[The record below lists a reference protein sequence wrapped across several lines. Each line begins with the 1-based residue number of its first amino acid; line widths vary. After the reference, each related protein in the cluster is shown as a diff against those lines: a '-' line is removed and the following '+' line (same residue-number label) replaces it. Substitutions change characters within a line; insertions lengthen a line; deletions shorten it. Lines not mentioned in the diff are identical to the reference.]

1 MYGAGKHR
9 QERLYYKVAVHCD
22 PSMESKPANS
32 ELISI
37 VIPALNE
44 SESLEELGKALLNVA
59 ATHGLQLEIIFVDD
73 GSGDDSWDTIRRLA
87 ASDRRIRGIRFR
99 RNFGKA
105 AALAAG
111 FDAALGQVVL
121 QMDADLQDDASEIPR
136 FLAKLAEGLDVVNG
150 WKRVRKDPWHK
161 VWPSRV
167 FNWLVSSLTG
177 LKLHDH
183 NCGFKC
189 FRAGVVKEL
198 HLYGELHRFIPV
210 MAHARGYRVA
220 ELPVEHYP
228 RRHGQ
233 SKYRFHRFV
242 KGFLDLLTVVFLTV
256 FGERPLH
263 LLGGI
268 GLPAFLLGAAG
279 LSYLGVCWV
288 LARFRVHGFGPIGAR
303 PLLIYSLACLIIGFQ
318 MLSIGFLGELIA
330 SQNIRN
336 EPKYTIAELTPP
348 GSADF

>member
-1 MYGAGKHR
+1 
-9 QERLYYKVAVHCD
+9 
-22 PSMESKPANS
+22 MESKPGKS

-37 VIPALNE
+37 VVPVLNE
-44 SESLEELGKALLNVA
+44 SESLEELGKALLSVA
-59 ATHGLQLEIIFVDD
+59 EAERLHVEIIFVDD
-73 GSGDDSWDTIRRLA
+73 GSTDGSWDKIRQLA
-87 ASDRRIRGIRFR
+87 SADARVRGVRFR

-111 FDAALGQVVL
+111 FDAALGQIVL
-121 QMDADLQDDASEIPR
+121 QLDGDLQDDPTEIPR
-136 FLAKLAEGLDVVNG
+136 FLAKLAEGFDVVNG

-167 FNWLVSSLTG
+167 FNWLVSGLTG
-177 LKLHDH
+177 LKLRDH

-198 HLYGELHRFIPV
+198 PLYGELHRFIPV

-220 ELPVEHYP
+220 ELPVEHHP
-228 RRHGQ
+228 RRYGR

-256 FGERPLH
+256 FGARPLH

-279 LSYLGVCWV
+279 LCYLGVCWV

-303 PLLIYSLACLIIGFQ
+303 PLLVYSLACLIIGFQ
-318 MLSIGFLGELIA
+318 MLSVGFLGELVA
-330 SQNIRN
+330 SQNVRN
-336 EPKYTIAELTPP
+336 EPKYTIAECTPP
-348 GSADF
+348 TQGNGK

>member
-1 MYGAGKHR
+1 
-9 QERLYYKVAVHCD
+9 
-22 PSMESKPANS
+22 MESKLGKS

-37 VIPALNE
+37 VVPLLNE
-44 SESLEELGKALLNVA
+44 SESLEELGNALLTVA
-59 ATHGLQLEIIFVDD
+59 ATHGLYLEVIFVDD
-73 GSGDDSWDTIRRLA
+73 GSRDGSWDKIRRLA
-87 ASDRRIRGIRFR
+87 TAEPRIRGIRFR

-121 QMDADLQDDASEIPR
+121 QMDADLQDDPAEIPR
-136 FLAKLAEGLDVVNG
+136 FLAKLEEGFDVVNG
-150 WKRVRKDPWHK
+150 WKRVRKDPWHR

-167 FNWLVSSLTG
+167 FNWLVSCLTG

-183 NCGFKC
+183 NCGLKC
-189 FRAGVVKEL
+189 FRAEVVKEL
-198 HLYGELHRFIPV
+198 PLYGELHRFIPV

-220 ELPVEHYP
+220 ELPVVHHP
-228 RRHGQ
+228 RRYGR

-242 KGFLDLLTVVFLTV
+242 KGFLDLLSVVFLTV

-279 LSYLGVCWV
+279 LSYLAVCWV
-288 LARFRVHGFGPIGAR
+288 LARFRVHGFGPIGTR

-318 MLSIGFLGELIA
+318 MLAIGFLGELVA
-330 SQNIRN
+330 SQNMRN
-336 EPKYTIAELTPP
+336 EHKYSIAELTPP
-348 GSADF
+348 TRGNGR

>member
-1 MYGAGKHR
+1 
-9 QERLYYKVAVHCD
+9 
-22 PSMESKPANS
+22 MESKPGKP
-32 ELISI
+32 ELIS
-37 VIPALNE
+37 VVVPVLNE
-44 SESLEELGKALLNVA
+44 AESLEELGKSLLTVA
-59 ATHGLQLEIIFVDD
+59 ATHGLEFEIIFVDD
-73 GSGDDSWDTIRRLA
+73 GSTDDSWDKIQRLA
-87 ASDRRIRGIRFR
+87 ASDPRIRGIRFR

-111 FDAALGQVVL
+111 FDAASGHVVF
-121 QMDADLQDDASEIPR
+121 QMDADLQDEPTEIPR
-136 FLAKLAEGLDVVNG
+136 FLAKLAEGFDVVNG

-167 FNWLVSSLTG
+167 FNWLVSRMTG
-177 LKLHDH
+177 LKLRDH
-183 NCGFKC
+183 NCGIKC

-198 HLYGELHRFIPV
+198 PVYGELHRFIPV

-220 ELPVEHYP
+220 ELPVEHHP
-228 RRHGQ
+228 RRYGQ

-279 LSYLGVCWV
+279 LTYLGGCWI

-303 PLLIYSLACLIIGFQ
+303 PLLIYSVVCLIIGFQ
-318 MLSIGFLGELIA
+318 MLSIGFLAELVA
-330 SQNIRN
+330 SQNVRN
-336 EPKYTIAELTPP
+336 EPKYTIAECIPSIERS
-348 GSADF
+348 GR

>member
-1 MYGAGKHR
+1 MEPKPGK
-9 QERLYYKVAVHCD
+9 
-22 PSMESKPANS
+22 S

-37 VIPALNE
+37 VLPTLNE
-44 SESLEELGKALLNVA
+44 SESLEELGKALLTMA
-59 ATHGLQLEIIFVDD
+59 ATHGLHLEIIFVDD
-73 GSGDDSWDTIRRLA
+73 GSRDGSWDKIRGLA
-87 ASDRRIRGIRFR
+87 THDPRIRGIRFR

-111 FDAALGQVVL
+111 FEAALGQVVV
-121 QMDADLQDDASEIPR
+121 QMDADLQDDPSEIPK
-136 FLAKLAEGLDVVNG
+136 FLDKLEEGFDVVNG

-167 FNWLVSSLTG
+167 FNWLVSGLTG
-177 LKLHDH
+177 LKLRDH
-183 NCGFKC
+183 NCGLKC
-189 FRAGVVKEL
+189 FRAEVVKEL
-198 HLYGELHRFIPV
+198 PLYGELHRFIPV
-210 MAHARGYRVA
+210 MAYARGYRVV
-220 ELPVEHYP
+220 ELPVEHHA
-228 RRHGQ
+228 RRYGR
-233 SKYRFHRFV
+233 SKYRFHRFI

-256 FGERPLH
+256 FGQRPLH

-279 LSYLGVCWV
+279 LSYLAVCWV

-318 MLSIGFLGELIA
+318 MLAIGFLGELLA

-336 EPKYTIAELTPP
+336 EHKYSIAELTPP
-348 GSADF
+348 TPRNG

>member
-1 MYGAGKHR
+1 
-9 QERLYYKVAVHCD
+9 
-22 PSMESKPANS
+22 MESKLGKP

-37 VIPALNE
+37 VVPLLNE
-44 SESLEELGKALLNVA
+44 SESLEELANALLTVA
-59 ATHGLQLEIIFVDD
+59 ATHGLYLEVIFVDD
-73 GSGDDSWDTIRRLA
+73 GSRDDSWDKIRRLA
-87 ASDRRIRGIRFR
+87 TADPRIRGIRFR

-121 QMDADLQDDASEIPR
+121 QMDADLQDDPAEIPK
-136 FLAKLAEGLDVVNG
+136 FLAKLEEGFDVVNG

-167 FNWLVSSLTG
+167 FNWLVSCLTG

-183 NCGFKC
+183 NCGLKC
-189 FRAGVVKEL
+189 FRAEVVKEL
-198 HLYGELHRFIPV
+198 PLYGELHRFIPV

-220 ELPVEHYP
+220 ELPVEHHP
-228 RRHGQ
+228 RRYGR

-242 KGFLDLLTVVFLTV
+242 KGFLDLLTMVFLTV

-268 GLPAFLLGAAG
+268 GLSAFLLGAAG
-279 LSYLGVCWV
+279 LSYLAVCWV
-288 LARFRVHGFGPIGAR
+288 LARFRVPGFGPIGTR

-318 MLSIGFLGELIA
+318 MLAIGFLGELVA

-336 EPKYTIAELTPP
+336 EHKYSIAELTPP
-348 GSADF
+348 TRGNGR

>member
-1 MYGAGKHR
+1 
-9 QERLYYKVAVHCD
+9 
-22 PSMESKPANS
+22 MESERGKT
-32 ELISI
+32 ELISVVVPI
-37 VIPALNE
+37 LNE
-44 SESLEELGKALLNVA
+44 SESLEELAQALLAVA
-59 ATHGLQLEIIFVDD
+59 AAQGLDLEIILVDD
-73 GSGDDSWDTIRRLA
+73 GSGDGSWDKIRRLA
-87 ASDRRIRGIRFR
+87 SAEARLRGIRFR

-111 FDAALGQVVL
+111 FDAARGNIVL
-121 QMDADLQDDASEIPR
+121 QMDADLQDDPAEIPR
-136 FLAKLAEGLDVVNG
+136 FLAKLAEGFDIVNG

-167 FNWLVSSLTG
+167 FNWMVSSLTG
-177 LKLHDH
+177 LKLRDH

-189 FRAGVVKEL
+189 FRAEVVKEL

-220 ELPVEHYP
+220 DLPVEHHP
-228 RRHGQ
+228 RRYGR

-256 FGERPLH
+256 FGARPLH

-279 LSYLGVCWV
+279 LAYLGACWV
-288 LARFRVHGFGPIGAR
+288 LARFHVPGFGPIGAR
-303 PLLIYSLACLIIGFQ
+303 PLLVYSLACLIIGFQ
-318 MLSIGFLGELIA
+318 MLSVGFLGELVA

-336 EPKYTIAELTPP
+336 EPKYTIAECTPATR
-348 GSADF
+348 GNDR

>member
-1 MYGAGKHR
+1 
-9 QERLYYKVAVHCD
+9 
-22 PSMESKPANS
+22 MESKSA
-32 ELISI
+32 LISI
-37 VIPALNE
+37 VIPVFDE
-44 SESLEELGKALLNVA
+44 SESLDELGNTLLRMA
-59 ATHGLQLEIIFVDD
+59 GTHGLHIEIVFVDD
-73 GSGDDSWDTIRRLA
+73 GSQDGSWEKIRRLA
-87 ASDRRIRGIRFR
+87 SADSRIRGIRFR

-121 QMDADLQDDASEIPR
+121 QMDADLQDDPDEIPK
-136 FLAKLAEGLDVVNG
+136 FLAKLEEGFGVVNG

-167 FNWLVSSLTG
+167 FNRLVSRLTG
-177 LKLHDH
+177 LKLRDH

-189 FRAGVVKEL
+189 FRAEVVKEL

-220 ELPVEHYP
+220 ELPIEHHP

-233 SKYRFHRFV
+233 SKYKYNRFM

-256 FGERPLH
+256 FGQRPLH
-263 LLGGI
+263 LLGGV

-279 LSYLGVCWV
+279 LSYLAVCWV
-288 LARFRVHGFGPIGAR
+288 LARFKVHGFGPIGSR
-303 PLLIYSLACLIIGFQ
+303 PLLTYSLGCLIIGFQ
-318 MLSIGFLGELIA
+318 MLAIGFLAELVTA
-330 SQNIRN
+330 QNIRN
-336 EPKYTIAELTPP
+336 EHKYSIAETTPCP
-348 GSADF
+348 LETVR

>member
-1 MYGAGKHR
+1 
-9 QERLYYKVAVHCD
+9 
-22 PSMESKPANS
+22 MESKPGKS

-37 VIPALNE
+37 VLPVLNE
-44 SESLEELGKALLNVA
+44 SESLEELGKALLTVA
-59 ATHGLQLEIIFVDD
+59 ATHGLHLEVIFVDD
-73 GSGDDSWDTIRRLA
+73 GSGDDSWDKIRRLA
-87 ASDRRIRGIRFR
+87 TSDPRIRGIRFR

-111 FDAALGQVVL
+111 FDAAQGQVVL
-121 QMDADLQDDASEIPR
+121 QMDADLQDDPSEIPK
-136 FLAKLAEGLDVVNG
+136 FLAKLEEGFDVVNG

-167 FNWLVSSLTG
+167 FNWLVSRLTG
-177 LKLHDH
+177 LKLRDH

-189 FRAGVVKEL
+189 SRAGVVKEL
-198 HLYGELHRFIPV
+198 PLYGELHRFIPV

-220 ELPVEHYP
+220 ELPVEHHP
-228 RRHGQ
+228 RRYGR
-233 SKYRFHRFV
+233 SKYRYHRFI

-256 FGERPLH
+256 FGQRPLH

-279 LSYLGVCWV
+279 LSYLAVCWV
-288 LARFRVHGFGPIGAR
+288 LARFGVHGFGPIGTR
-303 PLLIYSLACLIIGFQ
+303 PLLIYSLGCLIIGFQ
-318 MLSIGFLGELIA
+318 MLAIGFLGELVA

-336 EPKYTIAELTPP
+336 EHKYSIAELIPP
-348 GSADF
+348 TQGNT

>member
-1 MYGAGKHR
+1 MASIPGK
-9 QERLYYKVAVHCD
+9 
-22 PSMESKPANS
+22 S

-44 SESLEELGKALLNVA
+44 SASLEELGRALLAVGERC
-59 ATHGLQLEIIFVDD
+59 GLQLEVIFVDD
-73 GSGDDSWDTIRRLA
+73 GSSDGSWDKIRGLA
-87 ASDRRIRGIRFR
+87 ASEPRVRGIRFR

-121 QMDADLQDDASEIPR
+121 QMDADLQDDPAELPE
-136 FLAKLAEGLDVVNG
+136 FLAKLAEGFDVVNG

-161 VWPSRV
+161 VLPSRV
-167 FNWLVSSLTG
+167 FNRLVSGLTG
-177 LKLHDH
+177 LELHDH

-189 FRAGVVKEL
+189 FRAEVVKDL
-198 HLYGELHRFIPV
+198 SLYGELHRFIPV
-210 MAHARGYRVA
+210 MAHARGYRVT
-220 ELPVEHYP
+220 ELPVEHHP
-228 RRHGQ
+228 RRYGR

-256 FGERPLH
+256 FGQRPLH

-279 LSYLGVCWV
+279 LTYLGVCWI
-288 LARFRVHGFGPIGAR
+288 LARFQIHGFGPIGAR
-303 PLLIYSLACLIIGFQ
+303 PLLVYSLACLIIGFQ
-318 MLSIGFLGELIA
+318 MLSVGFLAELVA
-330 SQNIRN
+330 SQNVRH
-336 EPKYTIAELTPP
+336 EAKYTVAESIPP
-348 GSADF
+348 GKGTGR

>member
-1 MYGAGKHR
+1 MAS
-9 QERLYYKVAVHCD
+9 EL
-22 PSMESKPANS
+22 SKS
-32 ELISI
+32 DLISI
-37 VIPALNE
+37 VVPVFNE
-44 SESLEELGKALLNVA
+44 SQSLAELEHALLALAV
-59 ATHGLQLEIIFVDD
+59 TQGLRFEIIFVDD
-73 GSGDDSWDTIRRLA
+73 GSVDGSWDEIRRLA
-87 ASDRRIRGIRFR
+87 SAHPEVRGIRFR

-111 FDAALGQVVL
+111 FDAALGHIVL
-121 QMDADLQDDASEIPR
+121 QMDADLQDDSTEIPR
-136 FLAKLAEGLDVVNG
+136 FLAKLSEGFDVVNG

-167 FNWLVSSLTG
+167 FNGLVSRLTG
-177 LKLHDH
+177 LKLRDH
-183 NCGFKC
+183 NCGFKG

-220 ELPVEHYP
+220 ELPVAHHP
-228 RRHGQ
+228 RRYGQ
-233 SKYRFHRFV
+233 SKYGFHRFV

-279 LSYLGVCWV
+279 LSYLGVCWI
-288 LARFRVHGFGPIGAR
+288 LARFHLHGFGPIGAR

-318 MLSIGFLGELIA
+318 MLSVGFLGELVA
-330 SQNIRN
+330 SQNVRN
-336 EPKYTIAELTPP
+336 EPKYSIAERTPP
-348 GSADF
+348 TQGNCA

>member
-1 MYGAGKHR
+1 
-9 QERLYYKVAVHCD
+9 
-22 PSMESKPANS
+22 MESKPGKS

-37 VIPALNE
+37 VVPALNE
-44 SESLEELGKALLNVA
+44 SESLEELGKALLSVA
-59 ATHGLQLEIIFVDD
+59 EAERLHVEIIFVDD
-73 GSGDDSWDTIRRLA
+73 GSTDGSWDKIRQLA
-87 ASDRRIRGIRFR
+87 SADARVRGVRFR

-111 FDAALGQVVL
+111 FDAALGQIVL
-121 QMDADLQDDASEIPR
+121 QLDGDLQDDPTEIPR
-136 FLAKLAEGLDVVNG
+136 FLAKLAEGFDVVNG

-167 FNWLVSSLTG
+167 FNWLVSGLTG
-177 LKLHDH
+177 LKLRDH

-198 HLYGELHRFIPV
+198 PLYGELHRFIPV

-220 ELPVEHYP
+220 ELPVEHHP
-228 RRHGQ
+228 RRYGR

-256 FGERPLH
+256 FGARPLH

-279 LSYLGVCWV
+279 LCYLGVCWV

-303 PLLIYSLACLIIGFQ
+303 PLLVYSLACLIIGFQ
-318 MLSIGFLGELIA
+318 MLSVGFLGELVA
-330 SQNIRN
+330 SQNVRN
-336 EPKYTIAELTPP
+336 EPKYTIAECTPP
-348 GSADF
+348 TQGNGK